1 MGVEEETGK
10 VATSAIEALKGN
22 PLCLAVCVL
31 VIVLAIIAYLRESHA
46 QEDRLQMV
54 TALVERCMEP
64 AKR

>member
-1 MGVEEETGK
+1 MTIPEEAGK
-10 VATSAIEALKGN
+10 VASSAIDALKGN
-22 PLCLAVCVL
+22 PLCLAVVVL
-31 VIVLAIIAYLRESHA
+31 VIALSVIAYLRESHA